1 MLRSILLALD
11 DTKGARVA
19 RDAAIALARRTGAAL
34 TVAAVLDRPHT
45 QDAHEA
51 VPLGGAAFKAHRD
64 AKLTEQAEEEAKAAL
79 ADCRQAAAG
88 LAYTELV
95 LEDAPAPAL
104 VQAGAT
110 HDLIVIGRD
119 STIGREVNAT
129 GVAPVI
135 EALLRDGA
143 RPLLVVPPEA
153 RLTPDGPILAAYDG
167 SAPSR
172 EAFHLLALL
181 GLAGESAVRVAA
193 VARTREA
200 ADQMAAEGCEA
211 LRRHGVKAEPLPCI
225 GTDIAGLILA
235 EAKALGARA
244 LVMGA
249 FGGSSLVRMLIGSTT
264 DRLLHDARI
273 PVFIHR

>member
-11 DTKGARVA
+11 DTEGARVA

-64 AKLTEQAEEEAKAAL
+64 EQLTAQAEAEAKAAL
-79 ADCRQAAAG
+79 AACRQAAAG

-135 EALLRDGA
+135 EELLRDGA

-153 RLTPDGPILAAYDG
+153 RVTPDGPVLAAYDG
-167 SAPSR
+167 SAPAR
-172 EAFHLLALL
+172 EAFHLFALL
-181 GLAGESAVRVAA
+181 GLAEGSTVRVAA
-193 VARTREA
+193 AAHTREA
-200 ADQMAAEGCEA
+200 AEALAAEGCDS
-211 LRRHGVKAEPLPCI
+211 LSRHGVKAEPLPCI

-235 EAKALGARA
+235 EAEALGARA

-249 FGGSSLVRMLIGSTT
+249 FGGSSLVRMLIGGTT